1 MCCSRGRVSEQYPEC
16 EWTET
21 HAQLL
26 RMNGF
31 QIVKQDGTS
40 YRLRWTSSFPESHVH
55 HILHVPVEEIE
66 DRSKADFAAK
76 IVTMVQTI
84 WFVLQIVNRA
94 VQGLTVTELELT
106 TLAHASLNIII
117 YWLWWNKP
125 TNVGIPFKLYPINDE
140 SRRRSD
146 EEKSGKQM
154 DKAKD
159 RPLDPEFRIHRPR
172 LPARARLGA
181 YIGSPN
187 LTPGCFT
194 IALGLLISGSFGAIH
209 CLAWNAHF
217 PTDIESNLWRV
228 SAPIVT
234 VAPFVAYVLAMT
246 LDLPIRTSKPTSVL
260 LYAAL
265 IPYVLA
271 RFSLLAVALST
282 LRDLPY
288 KAYLM
293 PSWTN
298 YIPHI

>member
-1 MCCSRGRVSEQYPEC
+1 MCCSWRYLSEQHPEC

-40 YRLRWTSSFPESHVH
+40 YRLGWKSSFPESHVDD
-55 HILHVPVEEIE
+55 ILHIPIEEIE

-94 VQGLTVTELELT
+94 IQGLTVTELELT
-106 TLAHASLNIII
+106 TLAHAALNIII

-125 TNVGIPFKLYPINDE
+125 ANVGIPFKLYPINDE
-140 SRRRSD
+140 SRRRSN

-154 DKAKD
+154 DKAKG
-159 RPLDPEFRIHRPR
+159 RRVDPESRIHRPR

-194 IALGLLISGSFGAIH
+194 IVLGLVISGSFGAIH
-209 CLAWNAHF
+209 CLAWNANF
-217 PTDIESNLWRV
+217 PTAIESTLWRV

-246 LDLPIRTSKPTSVL
+246 LDLPIRASKPTSIL

-265 IPYVLA
+265 MPYVLA
-271 RFSLLAVALST
+271 RISLLAVALST

-293 PSWTN
+293 PSWTS